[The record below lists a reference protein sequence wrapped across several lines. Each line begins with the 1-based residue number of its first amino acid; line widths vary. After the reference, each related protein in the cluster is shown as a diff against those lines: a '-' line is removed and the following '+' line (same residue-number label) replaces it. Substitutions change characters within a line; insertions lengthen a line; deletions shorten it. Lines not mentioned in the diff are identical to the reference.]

1 MMLLAAALC
10 LLSLPCTGS
19 STAMQRESLVSGG
32 VRGGGGGGQRCEAVA
47 RLFAGEVPP
56 RDIPGLPRCGV
67 LGESAWVDEL
77 TRRAENMEAQTA
89 TARQAAESGG
99 AGIGGVGL
107 LLRADLR
114 VSVVEQSSSAHGKIL
129 AGDRLVSVDG
139 VDVVGLTDQE
149 AVVLLRGAIGTA
161 VQVVVERPDGARAS
175 HSLPRRAPPL
185 ARSHVAAV
193 RADAAALEGA
203 PKDAPRFKVGG
214 VRLTKDLVVEAPPP
228 ATRSNGS
235 NGPNGSNGSPGATPL
250 GGLRAGDRLVS
261 VDGVRVT
268 GIAPDKVMKLFEGPR
283 ASTVEI
289 LVLRRGAPGT
299 PGELVV
305 EEACR
310 LVSTGEGKG
319 AGGEGEG
326 EGVSKG
332 GKFGRLLSSFG
343 LGLGK

>member
-1 MMLLAAALC
+1 
-10 LLSLPCTGS
+10 
-19 STAMQRESLVSGG
+19 
-32 VRGGGGGGQRCEAVA
+32 
-47 RLFAGEVPP
+47 
-56 RDIPGLPRCGV
+56 
-67 LGESAWVDEL
+67 
-77 TRRAENMEAQTA
+77 MEAQTA

-193 RADAAALEGA
+193 RADAAALEESGLALAPAAHTPPGAHVAAVRADAAALEATSKDAPRFKVGDVRLGKDLVGA

-214 VRLTKDLVVEAPPP
+214 VRLTKDLVGCVRE
-228 ATRSNGS
+228 TGWYQS
-235 NGPNGSNGSPGATPL
+235 TEC
-250 GGLRAGDRLVS
+250 GLRA
-261 VDGVRVT
+261 
-268 GIAPDKVMKLFEGPR
+268 
-283 ASTVEI
+283 
-289 LVLRRGAPGT
+289 
-299 PGELVV
+299 
-305 EEACR
+305 
-310 LVSTGEGKG
+310 
-319 AGGEGEG
+319 
-326 EGVSKG
+326 
-332 GKFGRLLSSFG
+332 LL
-343 LGLGK
+343 